1 MDLQWQITYPL
12 QLFWKEF
19 RMIVASA
26 FLIYL
31 NNSKVDLSNI
41 GSWVLI
47 FSLNNDLTLEPK
59 NGLRKTV
66 SHSFA

>member
-1 MDLQWQITYPL
+1 
-12 QLFWKEF
+12 
-19 RMIVASA
+19 MIVASA

-47 FSLNNDLTLEPK
+47 LSLNNDLTLEPK
-59 NGLRKTV
+59 NGLRKNCKQ
-66 SHSFA
+66 